1 MWWGREG
8 GGNIHMPRPPRAC
21 SNNIGRRA
29 QPGPRLEHR
38 NKADPVNP
46 VWPRFESD
54 ARPARGLPV
63 ARCHSVRRRGTWT
76 RGKRRKEKKKKGW
89 PATTLQPGRTL
100 VFHPRGPAPDHP
112 DPPAPL
118 GIANFSL
125 WSERRRGLS
134 GLRSPER
141 LAPVSEAGQT
151 REREDEEF
159 LLFFFSFPTAGRG
172 PRNLAGRPCETADGR
187 RRPNERTSFA
197 PRNGYAC
204 LIRAV
209 RGPRPPRARICYV
222 GLG

>member
-1 MWWGREG
+1 MPDRPGGCPWQGATRSDAEVRGRE
-8 GGNIHMPRPPRAC
+8 
-21 SNNIGRRA
+21 
-29 QPGPRLEHR
+29 E
-38 NKADPVNP
+38 
-46 VWPRFESD
+46 
-54 ARPARGLPV
+54 RGE
-63 ARCHSVRRRGTWT
+63 
-76 RGKRRKEKKKKGW
+76 KKKKKKGW

-159 LLFFFSFPTAGRG
+159 LLFFFFSDGWARAAQPGRAAL
-172 PRNLAGRPCETADGR
+172 RDGR
-187 RRPNERTSFA
+187 RPTAPQREDELRTAERICLPNPCGTGA
-197 PRNGYAC
+197 QTT
-204 LIRAV
+204 
-209 RGPRPPRARICYV
+209 PRPHLLRWAR
-222 GLG
+222 LDR